1 MDSKDRRV
9 LQKLQAHSES
19 ILRYC
24 QGCRSLAE
32 FEADSMRVEATVFNL
47 LQIVELSKASL
58 SDAAKAAIPGIPW
71 KQIYGLRNRIVH
83 GYDGVDM
90 RIVWDTV
97 SEDIPQLRA
106 ELAAANCQDQGSG
119 LFD

>member
-1 MDSKDRRV
+1 MDNKDRSV
-9 LQKLQAHSES
+9 LQKLQAHTEA

-24 QGCRSLAE
+24 QDCHSLAE
-32 FEADSMRVEATVFNL
+32 FEAESMRVEATVFNL
-47 LQIVELSKASL
+47 MQIGELAKVSL
-58 SDAAKAAIPGIPW
+58 SDAAKESIPGIPW

-106 ELAAANCQDQGSG
+106 ELAAINHQE
-119 LFD
+119 